1 MVTLPKM
8 ALKSLQKHQKNF
20 CILKGNPLLFCYAS
34 FTNFHQKKS
43 EVRFEL
49 LIFLFGLLT
58 KAYYFSL
65 RRRDAT
71 ATVPNK
77 AKPTNASADVL
88 S

>member
-1 MVTLPKM
+1 M
-8 ALKSLQKHQKNF
+8 
-20 CILKGNPLLFCYAS
+20 KGNPLLFCYAS

-43 EVRFEL
+43 EVHFEL

-58 KAYYFSL
+58 KAYYFAL

-88 S
+88 SP

>member
-1 MVTLPKM
+1 M
-8 ALKSLQKHQKNF
+8 
-20 CILKGNPLLFCYAS
+20 PLLNEEQGRRLIFYYFIIHLTGNCS
-34 FTNFHQKKS
+34 T
-43 EVRFEL
+43 EL